1 MSLNL
6 PTTSITSPALA
17 TALSSLNNIQNT
29 SLPAFFTNGSSSS
42 IANGNGSTYFNS
54 TKLLPAFK
62 MELYKSENEGF
73 ILNLITFNTSTFSEE
88 GKLFILKDVENLG
101 RDIQNILMMEIIKK

>member
-29 SLPAFFTNGSSSS
+29 SLPAFFTNGSS

-54 TKLLPAFK
+54 TKLVPAFK
-62 MELYKSENEGF
+62 MELYKSQNEGF
-73 ILNLITFNTSTFSEE
+73 ILNLILFNPDTLLEE

>member
-1 MSLNL
+1 MSSYNNIS
-6 PTTSITSPALA
+6 TSSNTS
-17 TALSSLNNIQNT
+17 TALSNAIASLGNIQ
-29 SLPAFFTNGSSSS
+29 SAPFPATFANGS
-42 IANGNGSTYFNS
+42 IGTYFNS
-54 TKLLPAFK
+54 TKLVPAFK

-73 ILNLITFNTSTFSEE
+73 ILNLILFNQSTLSEE